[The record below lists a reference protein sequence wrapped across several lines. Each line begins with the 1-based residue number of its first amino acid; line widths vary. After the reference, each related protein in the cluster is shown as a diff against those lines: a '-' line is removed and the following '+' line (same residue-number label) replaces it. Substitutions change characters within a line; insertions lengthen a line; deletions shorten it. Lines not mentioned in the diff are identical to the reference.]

1 MRHRPAAAPHHYV
14 FPVTGFRGLAV
25 AALAGAVLAA
35 GGAVVTVGCGGS
47 ERGARGAPPPVPVLA
62 GKVERKAMPVAF
74 RAIGNVEAIETVGVK
89 ARVGGELQKVS
100 FAEGRSVHA
109 GDVLFTIDPRP
120 HRAALDQA
128 EALLAR
134 DEALLAKAEE
144 DTRRYAGLVEK
155 DFVTREQFAQIT
167 SNAAA
172 LRAAVAADRAKV
184 ESARLDLSF
193 CTIKAP
199 VSGRTGNLMV
209 KVGNLIKANDDKP
222 MVTINQT
229 APIYIAFAVPA
240 QLLPAVLER
249 RAEAVGVEA
258 VVPGAAGPPASGTLT
273 FIDNAVDTSTSTI
286 LLKATF
292 ANQDERLWPGQF
304 VDVTVTLGQEADSV
318 VCPSAAVQTGQQGQF
333 VFVINDDQTVEL
345 RPVVVKRVHDL
356 DAIIGS
362 GLDGGETVVTDG
374 HLRLAPG
381 GRVAL
386 KESASAKGE
395 TP

>member
-362 GLDGGETVVTDG
+362 GLEGGETVVTDG

-381 GRVAL
+381 GRVVL
-386 KESASAKGE
+386 KEGVSEKGE

>member
-100 FAEGRSVHA
+100 FAEGRSVRA

-362 GLDGGETVVTDG
+362 GLEGGETVVTDG

-381 GRVAL
+381 ARVVL
-386 KESASAKGE
+386 KEGVSEKGE

>member
-1 MRHRPAAAPHHYV
+1 MRQRSAAAPLHH
-14 FPVTGFRGLAV
+14 
-25 AALAGAVLAA
+25 ALPATARRALSLVGAVLVA
-35 GGAVVTVGCGGS
+35 GGAAVTAGCGGS
-47 ERGARGAPPPVPVLA
+47 ERGGRSAPPPVPVRV
-62 GKVERKAMPVAF
+62 GTVERKAMPVSF

-167 SNAAA
+167 SSAAA
-172 LRAAVAADRAKV
+172 LRAAVAADQAKV

-362 GLDGGETVVTDG
+362 GLEGGETVVTDG

-381 GRVAL
+381 ARVVL
-386 KESASAKGE
+386 KEGVSEKGE

>member
-1 MRHRPAAAPHHYV
+1 MRQRSAAAPHHAF
-14 FPVTGFRGLAV
+14 FPVTARR
-25 AALAGAVLAA
+25 ALAIAPLAGVLLAA
-35 GGAVVTVGCGGS
+35 GGAMMTVGCGGS
-47 ERGARGAPPPVPVLA
+47 EGGARSAPPPVPVLA
-62 GKVERKAMPVAF
+62 AKVERKTMPVSF

-89 ARVGGELQKVS
+89 ARVGGELQKVG
-100 FAEGRSVHA
+100 FAEGKSVRA
-109 GDVLFTIDPRP
+109 GDILFTIDPRP
-120 HRAALDQA
+120 YRAALDQA

-134 DEALLAKAEE
+134 DEALLAKAED

-184 ESARLDLSF
+184 ESAKLDLSF
-193 CTIKAP
+193 CTITAP

-209 KVGNLIKANDDKP
+209 KLGNLIKANDDRP

-229 APIYIAFAVPA
+229 EPIYVSFAVPA
-240 QLLPAVLER
+240 QLLPAVLQR
-249 RAEAVGVEA
+249 RAAAVGVEA

-273 FIDNAVDTSTSTI
+273 FVDNAVDTSTSTI

-292 ANQDERLWPGQF
+292 PNRDERLWPGQF
-304 VDVTVTLGQEADSV
+304 VDVTVTLGEEADSV

-345 RPVVVKRVHDL
+345 RSVTVDRMDERNAVIAV
-356 DAIIGS
+356 
-362 GLDGGETVVTDG
+362 GLTGGETVVTDG
-374 HLRLAPG
+374 RLRLVPG
-381 GRVAL
+381 GHVVL
-386 KESASAKGE
+386 KESVSEKGK
-395 TP
+395 TS

>member
-35 GGAVVTVGCGGS
+35 AAAVVTVGCGGS

-362 GLDGGETVVTDG
+362 GLEGGETVVTDG

-381 GRVAL
+381 GRVVL
-386 KESASAKGE
+386 KEGVPEKGE

>member
-1 MRHRPAAAPHHYV
+1 
-14 FPVTGFRGLAV
+14 
-25 AALAGAVLAA
+25 
-35 GGAVVTVGCGGS
+35 
-47 ERGARGAPPPVPVLA
+47 VPVLA
-62 GKVERKAMPVAF
+62 GKVERRTVPVSF

-89 ARVGGELQKVS
+89 ARVGGELQKVG
-100 FAEGRSVHA
+100 FEEGKRVRA

-120 HRAALDQA
+120 YRAALDQA
-128 EALLAR
+128 EAMLAR
-134 DEALLAKAEE
+134 DEALLAKAED

-167 SNAAA
+167 ANAAA
-172 LRAAVAADRAKV
+172 LRAAVAGDRAKV

-193 CTIKAP
+193 CTIASP

-229 APIYIAFAVPA
+229 QPIYVAFAVPA
-240 QLLPAVLER
+240 QLLPAVLQR
-249 RAEAVGVEA
+249 RTEAVGVEA
-258 VVPGAAGPPASGTLT
+258 TIPGAAGPPASGTLT
-273 FIDNAVDTSTSTI
+273 FVDNAVDTSTSTI

-292 ANQDERLWPGQF
+292 ANRDERLWPGQF
-304 VDVTVTLGQEADSV
+304 VDVAVTLGEEADRV

-333 VFVINDDQTVEL
+333 VFVINDDQSVDQRPIVVE
-345 RPVVVKRVHDL
+345 RVHDL
-356 DAIIGS
+356 DAIIAS
-362 GLDGGETVVTDG
+362 GLAGGETVVTDG

-381 GRVAL
+381 GRVVL
-386 KESASAKGE
+386 KESVSAKGE

>member
-362 GLDGGETVVTDG
+362 GLEGGETVVTDG

-381 GRVAL
+381 ARVVL
-386 KESASAKGE
+386 KEGVSEKGE